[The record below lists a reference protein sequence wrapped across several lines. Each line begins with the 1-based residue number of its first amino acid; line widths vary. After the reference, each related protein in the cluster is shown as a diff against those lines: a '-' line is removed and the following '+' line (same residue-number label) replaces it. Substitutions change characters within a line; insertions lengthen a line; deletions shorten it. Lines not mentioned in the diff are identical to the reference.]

1 MMKIL
6 MKLGIV
12 CILAVQKSV
21 REHSR
26 IVKSNSF
33 TNFDLSF
40 VRILFEE

>member
-12 CILAVQKSV
+12 CIPTVQKSV

-26 IVKSNSF
+26 IVKNNSF
-33 TNFDLSF
+33 TDFDLNF